1 MLPGTPPQDSMFGG
15 DFEQT
20 FKLSEYMNVKNA
32 KLKDGMLNITLVQE
46 LPKEKQPK
54 EIKIN

>member
-1 MLPGTPPQDSMFGG
+1 MIVTD
-15 DFEQT
+15 
-20 FKLSEYMNVKNA
+20 A
-32 KLKDGMLNITLVQE
+32 KLENGLLKVLLVQE